1 MSMDFKVAT
10 ICDIYYK
17 TNIAIRDSLTE
28 TIFWQNDCFFDAFD
42 RIPVFNVLS
51 LQKIPYGIRD
61 GQMWIED
68 KVIHD
73 INGKEPWVTLTEY
86 HREYMVNFGSEK
98 RSLLYLLDKRV
109 GKKSPYYLYENDNY
123 TYMRIEDFDAVR
135 AKTIVL
141 NADKTLILDLRGNL
155 GGNITSMIAVL
166 KLFVDGTLF
175 YLRHKNEKYCVV
187 SKECRPAAYKRIYAL
202 VDEQTASSAE
212 IFVQVL
218 KERLGATVVGQC
230 TYGKWV
236 VHRVICIDYLY
247 IKIPQYIF
255 VSNEGFEF
263 GNYEGIAPDLPM
275 NDMSMAAFLKERLGE
290 AYEQV

>member
-1 MSMDFKVAT
+1 MEDEIAT

-17 TNIAIRDSLTE
+17 TNIVVRDSVAE

-51 LQKIPYGIRD
+51 LQKIPYVIKD
-61 GQMWIED
+61 GQMRVED
-68 KVIHD
+68 KVVYD

-86 HREYMVNFGSEK
+86 HREYRVNFGSEK
-98 RSLLYLLDKRV
+98 RSLLYLLDKQ
-109 GKKSPYYLYENDNY
+109 GKENIPHYVYENDSY
-123 TYMRIEDFDAVR
+123 IYIRIEEFDAVR
-135 AKTIVL
+135 TKAMAL
-141 NADKTLILDLRGNL
+141 SAEKTLILDLRGNL
-155 GGNITSMIAVL
+155 GGNITSMLAVL

-175 YLRHKNEKYCVV
+175 YLRHKKEKYCVV
-187 SKECRPAAYKRIYAL
+187 SRECRPAAYKGIYAL
-202 VDEQTASSAE
+202 VDERTASSAE

-218 KERLGATVVGQC
+218 KERLGATVVGRC

-236 VHRVICIDYLY
+236 IHRIICIGCLY

-255 VSNEGFEF
+255 VSNGGLEF
-263 GNYEGIAPDLPM
+263 GNYEGIAPDFPM
-275 NDMSMAAFLKERLGE
+275 DDMAIAAFLQERLGE